1 MVEDPSSLIRSA
13 IDSGNRALSEFDSKK
28 LLAHFGVDITSEGL
42 AVSADQAVELAAK
55 LGPAVAM
62 KACSAELMHKS
73 EAGAV
78 RLGLRDPEAIRQTF
92 DELMA
97 IQDGLDGV
105 LIQEMAAGNRELVL
119 GLSRDPQFGPCVM
132 LGLGGIFA
140 EVIADTAFRAAPL
153 DMVEARDMCEQ
164 LSSKAIF
171 GAFRGQEPVDMDALC
186 RALVALGR
194 IGIELPQVAEIDVNP
209 VIIDRQGGI
218 KAVDALVVL
227 GEADNV

>member
-1 MVEDPSSLIRSA
+1 MVDDPSSLIKSA
-13 IDSGNRALSEFDSKK
+13 VDSGKRALSEYDSKK
-28 LLAHFGVDITSEGL
+28 LLSHFGVETTSEAL

-55 LGPAVAM
+55 LGPTVAM

-73 EAGAV
+73 EVGAV
-78 RLGLRDPEAIRQTF
+78 RLGLRDPAAIRQAF
-92 DELMA
+92 EDLMA

-119 GLSRDPQFGPCVM
+119 GLSRDQQFGPCVM

-153 DMVEARDMCEQ
+153 DMVEACDMCEQ
-164 LSSKAIF
+164 LQSKAVF
-171 GAFRGQEPVDMDALC
+171 GAFRGQQPVDMDALC

-194 IGIELPQVAEIDVNP
+194 IGVELPEVAEIDVNP
-209 VIIDRQGGI
+209 VIIDRQGRI

-227 GEADNV
+227 READHD